1 MYYLSLPK
9 VGLTTLGGGG
19 FPLMILVN
27 FLLGCIELGFRILI
41 SPDFPLGFVL
51 QNDFLVT
58 LHNLRDELE
67 PG

>member
-1 MYYLSLPK
+1 
-9 VGLTTLGGGG
+9 
-19 FPLMILVN
+19 MILVN

-67 PG
+67 PGQEELPHDIPARCNADQNQR